1 MENSLLSL
9 NHQSASSLNNFA
21 AVLVALFIGRHGDTY
36 VLLSQRSQSLRSYA
50 GDTSLPGG
58 KVERGDRSIEDV
70 AVSIPSSII
79 LFSLFLM
86 HFPVFLRDEKPT
98 KRSDCLWIN
107 SRSRYS
113 VYLNHLLQRSK
124 QSFSRTFLI
133 CSLDDVLAPNPALL

>member
-9 NHQSASSLNNFA
+9 NHQSALSLNNFA

-70 AVSIPSSII
+70 AVSILSIYYSLLPLFNALSCTCVPQRREAYEEIGLPMDKLKVPLLCI
-79 LFSLFLM
+79 LEPFVAKEQTIVFPYVFDLF
-86 HFPVFLRDEKPT
+86 VGR
-98 KRSDCLWIN
+98 
-107 SRSRYS
+107 
-113 VYLNHLLQRSK
+113 
-124 QSFSRTFLI
+124 RT
-133 CSLDDVLAPNPALL
+133 CT